1 MLLAFS
7 PLYVITGKPPPLTDT
22 AAFTS
27 YVTKNNSIG
36 VTTKLVDTLYVAAF
50 IVCIAGLRQL
60 IRQARP
66 GQERLPSLVFGAGLA
81 AASVTLAGDV
91 PAGGSALD
99 TFSKPDPVVVRALT
113 EASLVAFGA
122 IGFLTTALFLAAAGY
137 AILASR
143 VLPPRAGWAG

>member
-81 AASVTLAGDV
+81 AASVTLAGDALPAV
-91 PAGGSALD
+91 PPWTPSASP
-99 TFSKPDPVVVRALT
+99 TRWWSERSPRPRWSRSGPS
-113 EASLVAFGA
+113 AS
-122 IGFLTTALFLAAAGY
+122 
-137 AILASR
+137 
-143 VLPPRAGWAG
+143 